1 MKTCQRYG
9 RRTRDEG
16 RGTLERL
23 RVRRQGK
30 SPPGLARMLRSRRL
44 IQVLSFSSSS
54 SEERTRR
61 ALQRALVQRGWRAIS
76 GLRARESARPK
87 EWSPGCRPHP
97 LSAQLNRYLIRASNS
112 VTIDSDKRIRQRK
125 GKYGPGS
132 RPVEDPPHRLELP
145 PVHTRR

>member
-30 SPPGLARMLRSRRL
+30 SPPGLARMLRSRRR
-44 IQVLSFSSSS
+44 IQVLSFSSTS

-61 ALQRALVQRGWRAIS
+61 ALQRALVQRGWRAT
-76 GLRARESARPK
+76 LRTPSETNSKAPRSLSF
-87 EWSPGCRPHP
+87 SPFSRDWCIFRSIP
-97 LSAQLNRYLIRASNS
+97 LNRQGPAVASLF
-112 VTIDSDKRIRQRK
+112 RMQLQ
-125 GKYGPGS
+125 
-132 RPVEDPPHRLELP
+132 H
-145 PVHTRR
+145 

>member
-61 ALQRALVQRGWRAIS
+61 ALQRALVQRGWRAT
-76 GLRARESARPK
+76 LRTPSETNSKVPRSLSF
-87 EWSPGCRPHP
+87 SPFSRDWCILRSIP
-97 LSAQLNRYLIRASNS
+97 LNRQDPAVASPF
-112 VTIDSDKRIRQRK
+112 RMQLQ
-125 GKYGPGS
+125 
-132 RPVEDPPHRLELP
+132 H
-145 PVHTRR
+145 